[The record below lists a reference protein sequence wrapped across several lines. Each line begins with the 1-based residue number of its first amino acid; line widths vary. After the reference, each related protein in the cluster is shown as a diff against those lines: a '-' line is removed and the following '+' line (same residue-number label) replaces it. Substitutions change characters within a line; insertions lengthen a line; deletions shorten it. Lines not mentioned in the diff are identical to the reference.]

1 MELGLRRVGGQSEA
15 YQDLA
20 GELYGHALEAAGRM
34 VEHLLTA
41 DIEGALKRPTEDA

>member
-1 MELGLRRVGGQSEA
+1 MTKEIERVDLGIHYPRLLCIQGQTK
-15 YQDLA
+15 
-20 GELYGHALEAAGRM
+20 M